1 MQKVKVLNIKT
12 GRISSIPLRTYEGLI
27 AAGKRK
33 DYELLEEIQK
43 PKVKKDVQVKKE
55 EKEEIPVV
63 DTNKDGKRSAAEMI
77 EAIDQATTKKA
88 IDVLI
93 DGESRK
99 TVLKAAQ
106 KRKSEL
112 TTKKSK

>member
-27 AAGKRK
+27 KAGKKK
-33 DYELLEEIQK
+33 DYDLLDEIKK
-43 PKVKKDVQVKKE
+43 PNVKTDVQVNE
-55 EKEEIPVV
+55 EPNDEIPVV
-63 DTNKDGKRSAAEMI
+63 DTNKDGKRSAAELI
-77 EAIDQATTKKA
+77 EAIDQAESKKA
-88 IDVLI
+88 VDVLI

-106 KRKSEL
+106 KRKTEL
-112 TTKKSK
+112 K